1 MTDLMSLHPARLT
14 NVVPTSSSAKTI
26 DASPNSGFATKRM
39 TAEMIRTNPKNSAAR
54 HRRSSQED
62 AHSSTFLA
70 TIRLISAFLYINSAT
85 ESHIVQE
92 VPTREADA
100 PEIFVPPTEL
110 DVPTNATSL
119 PMALFALAHT
129 ERHQSTT
136 LAVLH

>member
-1 MTDLMSLHPARLT
+1 MTDLMSLHPAQLT
-14 NVVPTSSSAKTI
+14 SVAPTSSSAKTI
-26 DASPNSGFATKRM
+26 DASPSNGFATKRM
-39 TAEMIRTNPKNSAAR
+39 TAEMIPTNPKKSAAR
-54 HRRSSQED
+54 HQRSSQEN

-70 TIRLISAFLYINSAT
+70 RMRLISAFLYINSAM

-92 VPTREADA
+92 VPTKEADA
-100 PEIFVPPTEL
+100 PEIFVLPTEL